1 MTLAAREPRFGFN
14 TAASQLGETRIV
26 NQEAVPGDQ
35 HRPLRSELTAL
46 GLALRDPRTP
56 WHAKVLA
63 LCVVGY
69 AMSPLDLIPDPIPV
83 LGMLDDLILLPLGIA
98 LVHRLIP
105 AAILMDARARVA
117 AGERI
122 VPPGGRLGT
131 GIIVAIW
138 LILALLTVRI
148 AVHLLGW

>member
-1 MTLAAREPRFGFN
+1 VKRT
-14 TAASQLGETRIV
+14 V
-26 NQEAVPGDQ
+26 NQEALPGDH

-98 LVHRLIP
+98 LLRRLIP
-105 AAILMDARARVA
+105 AVILMDARARVA

-138 LILALLTVRI
+138 LILALLTVRF
-148 AVHLLGW
+148 AAHLLGW